1 MGTVSFGQAAVS
13 LGLVT
18 EANVQEC
25 SLVQR
30 KMREMGV
37 DEPLG
42 EIMIKKGCLTAQQ
55 HQQVLKKLGIH
66 VSPIPGY
73 SILSKIGQGGMGTVY
88 KATQSSVNRT
98 VAIKIMS
105 TQATQD
111 PTYVARF
118 LQEAQAVGRLNHK
131 NLTAAID
138 AGAGGGEY

>member
-1 MGTVSFGQAAVS
+1 MGAMSFGQAAAS

-18 EANVQEC
+18 QADVEEC
-25 SLVQR
+25 TLVQS

-42 EIMIKKGCLTAQQ
+42 EIMIKKGRLTAQH
-55 HQQVLKKLGIH
+55 HQQILKKLGIQ

-73 SILSKIGQGGMGTVY
+73 SLVSKIGQGGMGTVY

-105 TQATQD
+105 AQATQD
-111 PTYVARF
+111 PTYVSRF
-118 LQEAQAVGRLNHK
+118 LQESQAAGRLNHK
-131 NLTAAID
+131 NLI
-138 AGAGGGEY
+138 